1 MAIKSVDLTPA
12 RLYFTTLEQV
22 VGRGLRWLNYDFPDP
37 ECVDVYGVPFE
48 VILVKKKLLS

>member
-1 MAIKSVDLTPA
+1 MAIKSVDLRPA

-37 ECVDVYGVPFE
+37 ECVYVYGVPFE